1 MRFGYAKRRRKKR
14 SNGGVSA
21 IERRNALTFSLLDNF
36 PDNLSTGGEV
46 GIKIPYSQGTM
57 CENQLDFSAILSI
70 AAAAAVICLA
80 TWQPPERGNHC
91 CTEAKMIHSKDVLRQ
106 LSSYFLLF
114 ENPGRRMATLSFS
127 SFRENLFRLWRRR
140 RVSVYAT
147 TEQRVRSA
155 AWKKKGLWRL
165 KVQFSSLLN
174 LKLAKLDPASD
185 CDSRWQSI

>member
-1 MRFGYAKRRRKKR
+1 MCSGYAATLEKREQ
-14 SNGGVSA
+14 VSA
-21 IERRNALTFSLLDNF
+21 FERRNALTFELPYQLSRQFERWLL
-36 PDNLSTGGEV
+36 LEEGV

-140 RVSVYAT
+140 RVYAT

-155 AWKKKGLWRL
+155 A
-165 KVQFSSLLN
+165 
-174 LKLAKLDPASD
+174 
-185 CDSRWQSI
+185 

>member
-1 MRFGYAKRRRKKR
+1 M
-14 SNGGVSA
+14 
-21 IERRNALTFSLLDNF
+21 TFSLLDNF

-140 RVSVYAT
+140 RVYAT

-155 AWKKKGLWRL
+155 CCL
-165 KVQFSSLLN
+165 KEEGPPAFESAIFQ
-174 LKLAKLDPASD
+174 LAKPKA
-185 CDSRWQSI
+185 CKTGSRK